1 MMKLGDLSVT
11 HAFADVGGLK
21 LHYVEKGEGP
31 VVLLL
36 HGFPEMWWSWRY
48 QIDAL
53 ASAGYRVIAPDLR
66 GYNESDKQGP
76 YDLDTLA
83 TDVRALVAFLGI
95 EKVRLV
101 GHDWGGGL
109 AWHVASKLPSI
120 VEKLVVLN
128 CPHPAQMVRALK
140 RGDLGQ
146 LRRSWYMFFF
156 QLPLLPERM
165 LTRDQGRGICKM
177 YRASAVDPSHFSDE
191 ELAPFVENVLRPG
204 AVSAMIGWY
213 RAAFTTALKAGSKGP
228 EYAVIRAPT
237 MLIWA
242 KDDTAL
248 GYDSLVPGTERLV
261 EDLRLEPIDR
271 CGHFVQAEQPARV
284 NKLLI
289 EFLAK
294 A

>member
-1 MMKLGDLSVT
+1 MKLGDLSVK
-11 HAFADVGGLK
+11 HAFADVGGFK

-53 ASAGYRVIAPDLR
+53 ANAGYRVIAPDLR
-66 GYNESDKQGP
+66 GYNESDKSGP

-83 TDVRALVAFLGI
+83 TDIRSLVAYLGL
-95 EKVRLV
+95 EKVLLV

-109 AWHVASKLPSI
+109 AWHVASKLPAI

-128 CPHPAQMVRALK
+128 CPHPAQMVRAFE
-140 RGDLGQ
+140 RGDLSQ

-156 QLPLLPERM
+156 QIPFLPERM
-165 LTRDQGRGICKM
+165 LSRERGRGLCKM
-177 YRASAVDPSHFSDE
+177 YRASAKDPSHFSDE
-191 ELAPFVENVLRPG
+191 ELAPFIDNILRPD
-204 AVSAMIGWY
+204 APSAMVGWY
-213 RAAFTTALKAGSKGP
+213 RAAFASALKAGRKGV
-228 EYAVIRAPT
+228 EYPVIQAPT

-261 EDLRLEPIDR
+261 TDLRLEPIES

-284 NKLLI
+284 NALLI
-289 EFLAK
+289 EFFAK